1 MRGLC
6 SITLTSANN
15 LHDHRNANKMNG
27 IVTAVQQV
35 NLLNQL
41 HADEQMRD
49 DNQQKIGVDMFS
61 CFSLSRH

>member
-1 MRGLC
+1 
-6 SITLTSANN
+6 
-15 LHDHRNANKMNG
+15 MNG

-41 HADEQMRD
+41 HADEQNRD